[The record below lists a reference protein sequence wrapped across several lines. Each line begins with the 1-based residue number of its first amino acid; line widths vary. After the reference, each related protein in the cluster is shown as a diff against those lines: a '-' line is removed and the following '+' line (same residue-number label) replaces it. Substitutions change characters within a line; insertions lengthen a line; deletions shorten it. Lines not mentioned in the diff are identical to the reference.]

1 MLCSWQQRAEQEQ
14 YSRKSAAERR
24 MEEAAAW
31 EAEKAEAKQAKVRT
45 LHTENGTDLHQKLQT
60 NVVMVPSCCGFA
72 PSEHEVSVVSTIPLI
87 TTNTA
92 PSGAI

>member
-31 EAEKAEAKQAKVRT
+31 EAEKAEAKQAKVGT
-45 LHTENGTDLHQKLQT
+45 LE
-60 NVVMVPSCCGFA
+60 P
-72 PSEHEVSVVSTIPLI
+72 
-87 TTNTA
+87 
-92 PSGAI
+92 